1 MDDAGAV
8 RAGRQ
13 VNLRLFDP
21 ERKTTLLF
29 VIRDKSK
36 TPMENLT
43 TVLEKDL
50 QDIWAKI
57 PKPDGPV
64 DKLLTDY
71 FDIEYAPRFPLPSAL
86 SFVHIPT

>member
-1 MDDAGAV
+1 MDDAGAI
-8 RAGRQ
+8 RAERQ

-43 TVLEKDL
+43 TVLENDL

-57 PKPDGPV
+57 PKPDGLV

-71 FDIEYAPRFPLPSAL
+71 FDIEYAPRFHPLLFL
-86 SFVHIPT
+86 SCIAA

>member
-57 PKPDGPV
+57 PKPDGLV